1 MRRRTNG
8 PGRGPG
14 VALGALGG
22 LVTVALGVGA
32 ASAAPSHTE
41 SRRRAV
47 AAHLRGDAAGVVEA
61 LRGFTVRTAGGLL
74 VEAHALEALGRPLA
88 ALRVLRR
95 APARGGLALHVVQAR
110 AALLARIG
118 RAGSAAR
125 LLARVERTRDSPLA
139 GDAALFRAALLLRS
153 HAPLTAARRF
163 RRLRLRYPRY
173 PDPARLLYGQASG
186 LLMAGRHRAAS
197 RLLRTLALRYPAA
210 AEAAVVGRDLNALRA
225 AGIAVA
231 PYSQRERARRAERLG
246 RSGRVTSALA
256 ELEAL
261 GRVPGADGA
270 RLALVQ
276 AKVLM
281 ANYRYAEA
289 VKRLDR
295 ARAQGKGSVKV
306 AAERRLP
313 TALRR
318 AGLLDRLGRRSQM
331 RVAAA
336 LRRRA
341 VSPQTFWAAAK
352 VALLRGK
359 RAEAARLVDR
369 AGPARRC
376 GLLAGY
382 LAFRNGKHRRA
393 ARILGPLTLRQRT
406 RRAAR
411 YWLARTRLAQGRR
424 GVGLRLLRRLAMASP
439 LDWYAV
445 VARARL
451 RRLTGA
457 GPTPRPVEP
466 LALRRSGHL
475 DGLASAL
482 AAQRRAHG
490 RLALAATLARWG
502 LTARALIEL
511 RVVARDHL
519 VAAGGR
525 RGRLLRPISRWEAY
539 RGVRHRAAPRRAPE
553 VQERPVGIGGRPGLA
568 SGSGRG
574 SGRGLGRGSGRG
586 LGEGSGR
593 GLGRGLAVVLY
604 RAFQRLGDPYMANR
618 FVRRDAGRPRL
629 SVQTPYGPLVRR
641 HARAASIP
649 PGWIWAVMTVE
660 SAYCAEVVSQAGALG
675 LLQIMPLTGRRI
687 ARALGVRGFRLDQL
701 FEPTVNIRFGA
712 WYLGR
717 LVRKFGGQLALAAAA
732 YNGGPH
738 NVVQWLAARAATA
751 DLDEFVE
758 EIPMRETRLYVK
770 KVVGL
775 AARYAVN
782 LGEPYSEVVR
792 LKVDP
797 RTVDCIDF

>member
-1 MRRRTNG
+1 MQRQTNAPG
-8 PGRGPG
+8 PAPG
-14 VALGALGG
+14 VAFGALGG
-22 LVTVALGVGA
+22 LLTIVLGVGTA
-32 ASAAPSHTE
+32 GAAPGRSDP
-41 SRRRAV
+41 RRRAV
-47 AAHLRGDAAGVVEA
+47 AAQMRGDAAGVLKSLEGHA
-61 LRGFTVRTAGGLL
+61 TRSAGGVL
-74 VEAHALEALGRPLA
+74 LEAQALAAQGRPLA
-88 ALRVLRR
+88 ALRVLQR
-95 APARGGLALHVVQAR
+95 ASARGGLAQHMLQAR

-125 LLARVERTRDSPLA
+125 LLAQVERSLGSPLA
-139 GDAALFRAALLLRS
+139 GNAALFRAALLLRS
-153 HAPLTAARRF
+153 HAPVTAARRF

-173 PDPARLLYGQASG
+173 PDPARLLYGEASG
-186 LLMAGRHRAAS
+186 LLMAGRHTAAS
-197 RLLRTLALRYPAA
+197 GLLRTLLLRYPAA
-210 AEAAVVGRDLNALRA
+210 AEAAVVERDLNALRA

-231 PYSQRERARRAERLG
+231 PYNHRERSRRAVRLG
-246 RSGRVTSALA
+246 RSGRVTSALS

-261 GRVPGADGA
+261 GRLPGADGA
-270 RLALVQ
+270 RLALLQ

-281 ANYRYAEA
+281 ANYRYADA
-289 VKRLDR
+289 VKQLDL
-295 ARAQGKGSVKV
+295 ARTQGKGGVKWE
-306 AAERRLP
+306 AERRLP

-318 AGLLDRLGRRSQM
+318 AGLLDRLGRRSRV
-331 RVAAA
+331 RVAVV

-341 VSPQTFWAAAK
+341 LSPQTFWAAAR
-352 VALLRGK
+352 VELLRGN
-359 RAEAARLVDR
+359 RAEAARLLER
-369 AGPARRC
+369 AGPARRR

-393 ARILGPLTLRQRT
+393 ARILGPLILRRRT

-424 GVGLRLLRRLAMASP
+424 RLGLRLLRRLAVASP

-445 VARARL
+445 LARSRL
-451 RRLTGA
+451 RRLTGRA

-466 LALRRSGHL
+466 LALRRSPHL
-475 DGLASAL
+475 DGLAAAL
-482 AAQRRAHG
+482 AAQRKAHA
-490 RLALAATLARWG
+490 RLALAATLLRWG

-519 VAAGGR
+519 LAAGGR
-525 RGRLLRPISRWEAY
+525 RGRLLRPISRWEAF
-539 RGVRHRAAPRRAPE
+539 RGVRHRAAPRRAPQ
-553 VQERPVGIGGRPGLA
+553 VQERPVGAGRRAGLAKGLA
-568 SGSGRG
+568 S
-574 SGRGLGRGSGRG
+574 
-586 LGEGSGR
+586 
-593 GLGRGLAVVLY
+593 VLY
-604 RAFQRLGDPYMANR
+604 RAFRRLGDPYMANR

-629 SVQTPYGPLVRR
+629 SVQTPHGPLVRS

-649 PGWIWAVMTVE
+649 PGWVWAVMTVE

-701 FEPTVNIRFGA
+701 FEPAVNIRFGV

-717 LVRKFGGQLALAAAA
+717 LVHKFGGQLALAAAA

-738 NVVQWLAARAATA
+738 NVVQWLGARAATA
-751 DLDEFVE
+751 ELDEFVE

-775 AARYAVN
+775 AARYAVK
-782 LGEPYSEVVR
+782 LGEPYAEVVR
-792 LKVDP
+792 LKLSP